1 MLPLLGSPDFT
12 YDGAPFVVWGFAECA
27 VSIMAASIPALRALV
42 NEVRGT
48 PAFIQRMVPSLRL
61 SAVAAAAS
69 KRPDEDGS
77 QATTVSVSPG
87 LDLESGGDVAPPAY
101 DIRGG
106 GSAGLS
112 LPSQTA
118 SASASASASSSTSGA
133 SLPKSQNEKSIL
145 AKSGLS
151 NAEVLV
157 TETTEAGDPVGE
169 HDVEM
174 NTRRHSYNMQ
184 NVS

>member
-42 NEVRGT
+42 NEIRGA
-48 PAFIQRMVPSLRL
+48 PEFMQRMVPSLRL
-61 SAVAAAAS
+61 SPAAANS
-69 KRPDEDGS
+69 KRPEEDS
-77 QATTVSVSPG
+77 HATTVSVSPG
-87 LDLESGGDVAPPAY
+87 LDLESGGNMEPPPPAY
-101 DIRGG
+101 DLSVGG

-112 LPSQTA
+112 LPSPSGSGSSSP
-118 SASASASASSSTSGA
+118 SASGS
-133 SLPKSQNEKSIL
+133 SLPKGDNDKSIL

-151 NAEVLV
+151 NAEVGV

-169 HDVEM
+169 HDIEM